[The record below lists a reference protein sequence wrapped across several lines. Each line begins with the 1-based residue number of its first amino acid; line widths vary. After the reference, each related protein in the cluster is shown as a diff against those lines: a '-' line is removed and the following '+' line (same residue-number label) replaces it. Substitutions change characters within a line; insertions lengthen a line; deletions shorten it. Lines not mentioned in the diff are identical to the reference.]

1 MSIIA
6 GVLHTTMTQV
16 MPYTDF
22 PVAQALSV
30 RLPFDIEEF
39 LALSLSPIGIFPY
52 RYLSFNVNN
61 CDCTYRVEALK
72 VASTFVL
79 SCLERP
85 YPGNSSELV
94 QSLHLHLFLVTS
106 GPRPVRLASH
116 SDTRRLALFD

>member
-1 MSIIA
+1 M
-6 GVLHTTMTQV
+6 L
-16 MPYTDF
+16 YTGF

-30 RLPFDIEEF
+30 QLPSDTEEF

-52 RYLSFNVNN
+52 QYLSFNVDF
-61 CDCTYRVEALK
+61 CDCTYRVEALR
-72 VASTFVL
+72 VAPTFVL

-106 GPRPVRLASH
+106 GPRPVWLAS
-116 SDTRRLALFD
+116 L